1 MISLDGTALVSLVLR
16 LPFVGV
22 WTADVEVPATTAP
35 VGAVTLTADTG
46 ETFRGAVL
54 SGGLSAGVW
63 RGVLVGGAGGLRRA
77 LDPTHYHGATAADVV
92 LDALSLAGEARAPG
106 GADLSAIALQRWV
119 RRAQSAARTVA
130 DVAQLAAVRAG
141 PNVRPIG
148 GEAEQ
153 IIEGA
158 AVHVLPLGAVLA
170 DHHASLPRD
179 EQIAVLAAD
188 GERVELLALDG
199 LGVDESAP
207 VVVGMVDRRVVGEEP
222 HVRS

>member
-130 DVAQLAAVRAG
+130 DVAQLAAVPWR
-141 PNVRPIG
+141 
-148 GEAEQ
+148 
-153 IIEGA
+153 
-158 AVHVLPLGAVLA
+158 VLA
-170 DHHASLPRD
+170 DGTVWIGADAWDDATPADLSVVAEHR
-179 EQIAVLAAD
+179 AD
-188 GERVELLALDG
+188 GRYELAGATLGLRPGATTTLRLADED
-199 LGVDESAP
+199 LGVRLVD
-207 VVVGMVDRRVVGEEP
+207 VVHRLGPAGLTTTVWGA
-222 HVRS
+222 